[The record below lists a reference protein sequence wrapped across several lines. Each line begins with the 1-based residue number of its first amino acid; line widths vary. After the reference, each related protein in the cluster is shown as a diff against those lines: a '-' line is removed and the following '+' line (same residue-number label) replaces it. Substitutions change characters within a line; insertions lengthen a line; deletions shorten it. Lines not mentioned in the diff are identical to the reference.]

1 VLVSLGGINVA
12 KRKWR
17 ESDLKIGCRLLPG
30 RDDDILEYFSEVGR
44 NEKSYK
50 IREALRMYTKV
61 QMGLMPMPGAP
72 LIRERWLPPVSDPNK
87 MISVANNIVAAK
99 NTPMITANEGEELT
113 PEQVEANLFGLLNSF
128 E

>member
-1 VLVSLGGINVA
+1 MA